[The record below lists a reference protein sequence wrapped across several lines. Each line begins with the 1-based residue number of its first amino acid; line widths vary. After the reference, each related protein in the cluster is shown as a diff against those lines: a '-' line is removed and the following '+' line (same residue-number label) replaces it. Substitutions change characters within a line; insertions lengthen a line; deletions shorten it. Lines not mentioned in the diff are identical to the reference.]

1 MNEIVVR
8 YGDVTKLAKIC
19 GCTIQSVRF
28 ALKGLVQS
36 DLSTK
41 IRKEAIALGGVEMKR
56 KRRIQLQ

>member
-56 KRRIQLQ
+56 KRRI

>member
-36 DLSTK
+36 DLSIK